1 MYTGIVQTKL
11 PVKTLEKKPGLARLT
26 FEFTDNLMN
35 DLAIGAS
42 VSVSGVCLTVAEIDG
57 NNIVFDAMDETLDL
71 TSLGKIEE
79 GDVANIERSS
89 KMGDEV
95 GGHPMSGHIF
105 GTAEIIGIEKPENNH
120 VIALKVPPASM
131 KYILHKGFI
140 GLDGCSLT
148 VVSPNKEEGTFSV
161 HLIPETLR
169 TTTFGEKKVG
179 DLINLELDSQTQTVV
194 DTVERMLA
202 ERGE

>member
-11 PVKTLEKKPGLARLT
+11 PVKILEKKPGLVRLT
-26 FEFTDNLMN
+26 FEFTDKLMS
-35 DLAIGAS
+35 DLTIGAS
-42 VSVSGVCLTVAEIDG
+42 VSVSGVCLTVAGIDG
-57 NNIVFDAMDETLDL
+57 SNIVFDAMQETCDL
-71 TSLGKIEE
+71 TSLGRIKE
-79 GDVANIERSS
+79 GDVANIERSL

-105 GTAEIIGIEKPENNH
+105 GTAEIVGIEKPENNH
-120 VIALKVPPASM
+120 VITLKVLVASM

-148 VVSPNKEEGTFSV
+148 VVSPNKNEGTFSV

-169 TTTFGEKKVG
+169 ITTFGEKRVG
-179 DLINLELDSQTQTVV
+179 DLINLELDSQAQTIVE
-194 DTVERMLA
+194 TVERVLL
-202 ERGE
+202 ERV